1 MYGPL
6 GARSKSK
13 SYFSTLKHCNV
24 EAVFNLKDLL
34 PGLAEVLLVPYLAIK
49 RGF

>member
-1 MYGPL
+1 MALLAGDLNL
-6 GARSKSK
+6 G